1 MTKVLKHSSG
11 TIEFTKSGNAFLIS
25 ESKQITKDIF
35 IPRDKTGKAL
45 NGDTV
50 FVKLTAKKGTDPVE
64 YVGEVAGVTKR
75 FRTDFVGVIEH
86 IPSKD
91 FYVLKSFSK
100 KMPVEFY
107 IPKENIGTAV
117 DGDKVVVKL
126 SRWNGT
132 QKRPV
137 GVVKQVFG
145 KAGEHSTEMNSI
157 LFENNIDSTFPSNVL
172 REAEA
177 ISFDISEEEIA
188 KREDFRNTI
197 VLTIDPETA
206 KDFDDALSYKKIDK
220 NTYEIGVHIAD
231 VGHYVKPGSEL
242 DKEAYRR
249 STSTYLVD
257 RCIPMLPERLS
268 NGVCSLRPNEDKLA
282 FSVIFTVKFT
292 PEYPGPETPLKLE
305 IVNQRFVKAIINSG
319 KRYSYEEAQSV
330 IESVSKNSPQDLI
343 FGLDAFD
350 EAVIGMDFMAKM
362 LRKERFN
369 KGAIS
374 FEKKEVRF
382 KLDSDGSPIG
392 VYFKESKDSNKLIEE
407 FMLLA
412 NQAVSAHIGKK
423 GLPCIYRTHALPTL
437 ERLQELSSFV
447 GTFGYKFDVTE
458 DEEQNKEN
466 LNNLLQ
472 EVKGS
477 NHANIIET
485 VAVRS
490 MSKAIYTTEVLG
502 HYGLGFKY
510 YSHFTSPIR
519 RYPDVILHRL
529 LFSLM
534 TYNTISAPN
543 LQTQCKHCS
552 ELENKA
558 TKAER
563 DSIKFKQTE
572 YIQGKVGQEF
582 AGTVSGVNSWGL
594 FVELQ
599 ESGCDGM
606 VDFDELTNMGF
617 VLDEKNY
624 KFVHENGNKIA
635 LGDSVMVKVNGVNL
649 TKRQIDL
656 SLIETT

>member
-50 FVKLTAKKGTDPVE
+50 FVKLTVKKGTDPVE

-117 DGDKVVVKL
+117 DGDKVVIKL

-177 ISFDISEEEIA
+177 INFDISEEEIA
-188 KREDFRNTI
+188 KREDFRDTI

-268 NGVCSLRPNEDKLA
+268 NGVCSLRPNENKLA
-282 FSVIFTVKFT
+282 FSVIFTLKFT

-305 IVNQRFVKAIINSG
+305 IINQRFVKAVINSG
-319 KRYSYEEAQSV
+319 KRYSYEQAQDV
-330 IESVSKNSPQDLI
+330 IENSNVSDYKRDK
-343 FGLDAFD
+343 FD

-582 AGTVSGVNSWGL
+582 VGTVSGVNSWGL

-599 ESGCDGM
+599 ENGCDGM

-617 VLDEKNY
+617 VLEEKNY
-624 KFVHENGNKIA
+624 KFVHENGKKIA

>member
-1 MTKVLKHSSG
+1 MTKIRKNASG
-11 TIEFTKSGNAFLIS
+11 VIDITRRGDAYLIS
-25 ESKQITKDIF
+25 ETKGIGEDIY
-35 IPRDKTGKAL
+35 IPRGKTGKAL
-45 NGDTV
+45 NGDSV
-50 FVKLTAKKGTDPVE
+50 QVKLTYNEETNKYT
-64 YVGEVAGVTKR
+64 GEVSGVQKR
-75 FRTDFVGVIEH
+75 FKNDFVGIVEQLPGSENCI
-86 IPSKD
+86 
-91 FYVLKSFSK
+91 VKSFSK
-100 KMPVEFY
+100 KNIPVDFF
-107 IPKENIGTAV
+107 IPKENLNKASV
-117 DGDKVVVKL
+117 GDKVSVKIF
-126 SRWNGT
+126 RWTNGHSSPMGLI
-132 QKRPV
+132 K
-137 GVVKQVFG
+137 KVFG
-145 KAGEHSTEMNSI
+145 KAGTHAVEMDSI
-157 LFENNIDSTFPSNVL
+157 LFENNIDSTFPPHVL
-172 REAEA
+172 KEAEA
-177 ISFDISEEEIA
+177 ISFDISEDEI
-188 KREDFRNTI
+188 KRREDFRSTI

-220 NTYEIGVHIAD
+220 DIYEIGVHIAD

-305 IVNQRFVKAIINSG
+305 VINQRFVKAVINSG
-319 KRYSYEEAQSV
+319 KRYSYEQAQNV
-330 IESVSKNSPQDLI
+330 IETANGPITGTVE
-343 FGLDAFD
+343 FD
-350 EAVIGMDFMAKM
+350 EFDRAVIGMDFMAKM

-374 FEKKEVRF
+374 FEKKEVKF

-423 GLPCIYRTHALPTL
+423 GLPCIYRTHALPPL

-485 VAVRS
+485 VVIRS
-490 MSKAIYTTEVLG
+490 MAKAIYSTSLKG

-534 TYNTISAPN
+534 T
-543 LQTQCKHCS
+543 Q
-552 ELENKA
+552 
-558 TKAER
+558 
-563 DSIKFKQTE
+563 
-572 YIQGKVGQEF
+572 
-582 AGTVSGVNSWGL
+582 
-594 FVELQ
+594 
-599 ESGCDGM
+599 
-606 VDFDELTNMGF
+606 
-617 VLDEKNY
+617 
-624 KFVHENGNKIA
+624 
-635 LGDSVMVKVNGVNL
+635 
-649 TKRQIDL
+649 KR
-656 SLIETT
+656 